1 MFIADGTREFFF
13 VNGRLRKGLKSNR
26 GSCLIEELLT
36 VERPVSN
43 D

>member
-1 MFIADGTREFFF
+1 MFVADDTREFFS
-13 VNGRLRKGLKSNR
+13 VNGRLRKSLKSNR
-26 GSCLIEELLT
+26 GSCLIGELLT